1 MKIIDT
7 KGAILSPD
15 NHPSLKIGD
24 KLYTVGDRR
33 STFKKIQ
40 EVQDDDSVTDK
51 DDKIIELALGKK
63 AAKEILGNDDLS
75 VSDFTNLT
83 FYIMAAITGEDYEEL
98 KKAARE
104 RKN

>member
-24 KLYTVGDRR
+24 KLYTVDDRR

-40 EVQDDDSVTDK
+40 EIQNDNSIEDL

-63 AAKEILGNDDLS
+63 AAKEILGNDELS
-75 VSDFTNLT
+75 VLDFANLT

>member
-24 KLYTVGDRR
+24 KFYLVDDRR
-33 STFKKIQ
+33 STWKKI
-40 EVQDDDSVTDK
+40 EAVQNDDAIENK
-51 DDKIIELALGKK
+51 DEKIIELALGVD
-63 AAKEILGNDDLS
+63 AAKELLENDDLS

-83 FYIMAAITGEDYEEL
+83 FYIMAAITGEDYDEL